1 MDTSITNAE
10 KSYDLI
16 NSMATNNG
24 WIQGISGAVGFPLTL
39 VADAGVIPGIYWPM
53 WNNIRALYGHEPI
66 SEDAAVQVIKGILP
80 EVLADFLLDKIAGN
94 IPVIGIYFNAICA
107 KAMTWRLGILFSML
121 SARGNDIRQVSIGQ
135 CMDLIRNI
143 FPKRDIYKY
152 NKPNWSDIIKSAK
165 DILQFITPDKSKFV
179 TMVASV
185 SDDTPADFNKKQRA
199 ALKFFSIQDDQ
210 ALSDAEYKKRQKK
223 ALECFK

>member
-1 MDTSITNAE
+1 MNLSITNAE

-16 NSMATNNG
+16 NSKATNNG
-24 WIQGISGAVGFPLTL
+24 WIQGLSGVAGFPWTL

-53 WNNIRALYGHEPI
+53 WNNIRAFYGHEPV

-94 IPVIGIYFNAICA
+94 IPLIGIYFNAICA

-121 SARGNDIRQVSIGQ
+121 SARGNDIGQVSIGQ
-135 CMDLIRNI
+135 CMALIRNM

-152 NKPNWSDIIKSAK
+152 KKPDWSDLFKSAK
-165 DILQFITPDKSKFV
+165 EILQFVTPDKSKFV

-185 SDDTPADFNKKQRA
+185 SNDTPADFNKKQRA
-199 ALKFFSIQDDQ
+199 ALEFFSSQDDQ
-210 ALSDAEYKKRQKK
+210 AFSDSEYKKRQKK
-223 ALECFK
+223 ALDCFG